1 MKMLESKHKV
11 GDVVYIQSEK
21 SYHIVTKIIITKDKV
36 LGIYEDVLIGTRV
49 LAVEQ
54 NAEPRL
60 FTLPAGSHDLINEKW
75 LLENGSIIT
84 G

>member
-36 LGIYEDVLIGTRV
+36 LGIHEDVLIGTRV